1 MSAAASAFQDP
12 LKTPRDNGA
21 PRWIAIAAVAV
32 FLVYALNFLY
42 YFVDDEAIPYVFA
55 QNVLHG
61 KGLSYNGVEGR
72 VEGYSDFLYVWI
84 ATVFLTVQKLAGL
97 PKIAVFFAGKALSFL
112 CGVAIVLLAWHI
124 MRRIAVPRAGTA
136 AGLATLALAG
146 PLAVWSCSALE
157 AVPFALI
164 VTTMIAALI
173 FESDVAAAVAA
184 SLLVLLR
191 IDGFIYAAI
200 LIAAFMVIASG
211 PRRRRIMSRIL
222 LPSVVVLAT
231 YHAWRV
237 WYFGDLLPAPLE
249 AKILYKLIPH
259 PSLMIKEPDRSYLS
273 GFINVYGWWT
283 AAGPVGAAG
292 YALWV
297 GGVARALS
305 LAALPLVLYVGVV
318 GDWMFGFRFFV
329 ALLPVFALIIGLSVG
344 TLSSAWPRAAG
355 VVSLVWIAG
364 MGSAAERFV
373 ETYTE
378 ALSLPSFL
386 HAPSRDLHVFFRPY
400 YGFYETVR
408 PLIPPGAITAY
419 NQAGL
424 VPFLLDLNNID
435 DFGICSRFYASL
447 PSTDVYFTEGGRYAP
462 LTNKPRLRVHQAYL
476 VYRDV
481 QYILSGTDILRRA
494 NGDVLPSG
502 LFGDYYRLART
513 DAPGDFAV
521 YRRTEKPADAYAG
534 DARTFVENLA
544 HVSYLRNASID
555 GVQID
560 RRQYSRQFPFLRDGT
575 ANLQFTGGVLMD
587 LQFAA
592 RDETVQAI
600 SIFEVRTTERA
611 ALNVTLLS
619 AAGGI
624 VQKFSVPM
632 DAGQARSVVLEPSA
646 GASAS
651 RLIVEF
657 SAGRGVVAW
666 ARINDLRVE
675 GQTPALEGYLARHL
689 GSGSGRRLNT
699 EDSPSH

>member
-1 MSAAASAFQDP
+1 MSAASAFQNP

-32 FLVYALNFLY
+32 FLVYALNFFY

-61 KGLSYNGVEGR
+61 KGLSYNGLEGR

-84 ATVFLTVQKLAGL
+84 ATVFLTAQKLAGL
-97 PKIAVFFAGKALSFL
+97 PKIAVFFAGKALSLL

-124 MRRIAVPRAGTA
+124 MRRIAVSQAGTA

-164 VTTMIAALI
+164 VTAMIAALI

-184 SLLVLLR
+184 SLLILLR

-200 LIAAFMVIASG
+200 LIAAFMLIASG
-211 PRRRRIMSRIL
+211 PRRRRIMWRIL
-222 LPSVVVLAT
+222 LPSVGVLAA
-231 YHAWRV
+231 YHVWRV

-249 AKILYKLIPH
+249 AKILYKLMPNSTLIV
-259 PSLMIKEPDRSYLS
+259 KKPDRSYLS
-273 GFINVYGWWT
+273 GFITVYGWWT
-283 AAGPVGAAG
+283 AAALGGAAG
-292 YALWV
+292 FALRA
-297 GGVARALS
+297 GGVGRALT
-305 LAALPLVLYVGVV
+305 LAALPLVVYVGVV

-329 ALLPVFALIIGLSVG
+329 ALLPVFALIIGLSIG
-344 TLSSAWPRAAG
+344 ALSSAWPRAAG
-355 VVSLVWIAG
+355 AVSLVWIAG
-364 MGSAAERFV
+364 MGLAAERFV
-373 ETYTE
+373 ETYTR

-386 HAPSRDLHVFFRPY
+386 HAPSRDLHAFFRPY

-424 VPFLLDLNNID
+424 IPFLLDLNNID

-447 PSTDVYFTEGGRYAP
+447 PSTDVSFTEGGRYAP

-476 VYRDV
+476 VYRNA

-494 NGDVLPSG
+494 NGEVLPSA
-502 LFGDYYRLART
+502 LLGDYYRLAGT

-521 YRRTEKPADAYAG
+521 YRRTEKPADAHAG
-534 DARTFVENLA
+534 DTRTFVENLA
-544 HVSYLRNASID
+544 HVSYLRRASID
-555 GVQID
+555 GVQIGPRD
-560 RRQYSRQFPFLRDGT
+560 YSRRFPFLRDGT
-575 ANLQFTGGVLMD
+575 ANLQFTGGVSMD

-600 SIFEVRTTERA
+600 SIFQVRTTERA

-619 AAGGI
+619 AGGRI

-632 DAGQARSVVLEPSA
+632 NARQDRAVVVEPPAGT
-646 GASAS
+646 SAS
-651 RLIVEF
+651 RLIVEV

-666 ARINDLRVE
+666 ARISDLRVE
-675 GQTPALEGYLARHL
+675 GQTPALERYLARHL
-689 GSGSGRRLNT
+689 GSASGRRLSA
-699 EDSPSH
+699 EDSESQ